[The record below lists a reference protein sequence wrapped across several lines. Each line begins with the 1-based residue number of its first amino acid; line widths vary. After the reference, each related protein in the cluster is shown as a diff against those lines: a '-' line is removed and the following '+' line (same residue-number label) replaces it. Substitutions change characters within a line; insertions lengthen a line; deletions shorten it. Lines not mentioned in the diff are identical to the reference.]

1 MMLALIST
9 APFSR
14 LPLHIRCFTEYAHA
28 FLVASPSPHTDV
40 SVILDLGGVAGSTGR
55 RRESTLGATSQSG
68 PIDVSDHEFRSSH
81 WGKWC
86 EIREAHLTCGLCE
99 KKVDPSVRLRRD
111 HRAEHR
117 LTLISCSVLRST
129 AGMWP
134 ICCVP
139 HRFLRRLRI
148 SCPNEVVALAATTRW
163 TGERWSGDVTLE
175 KKGPN
180 KSKQRSK
187 SNKHDSYK
195 KAGVKRPLS
204 PMAARP
210 RPSAN
215 SAWKVPRNDRGGRSQ
230 ADLS

>member
-1 MMLALIST
+1 MLALIST

-86 EIREAHLTCGLCE
+86 EIRETHLACGICE
-99 KKVDPSVRLRRD
+99 KKVDPWVRLRRD
-111 HRAEHR
+111 QWADYR
-117 LTLISCSVLRST
+117 LTLNSCCVRRST

-134 ICCVP
+134 TCCVS
-139 HRFLRRLRI
+139 HRFLCRLRI
-148 SCPNEVVALAATTRW
+148 SCPNEVVALVATTRW

-175 KKGPN
+175 KKGLN
-180 KSKQRSK
+180 KSKQRLK
-187 SNKHDSYK
+187 SNKHDSYE
-195 KAGVKRPLS
+195 KAGVKRPMS
-204 PMAARP
+204 PMAARL

-215 SAWKVPRNDRGGRSQ
+215 SVWKVPRNDRGGRSQ